1 MQFSNKQV
9 LIVEDQRPFLL
20 LLKGL
25 MHSMGVSDVV
35 TKSSAEQAVSLCK
48 KHKFDI
54 IVCDLHLGAD
64 NKNGYELIEELRT
77 RRLINPTSV
86 FVLISAD
93 SARPVVLGSIDRRPD
108 DFLIKPFSQ
117 VQLKSRIIRA
127 WQKRQFLK
135 EAYRLIE
142 QQEYNGAIDH
152 IEELLASPSHY
163 KGHCEQLLIELY
175 WQINEPSKALDVLQ
189 DYINGKPVL
198 WAQVAL
204 GKTYLLLDQNEKA
217 ISIAKRIIKKN
228 RFNADAHDIIAQANQ
243 ALKQGEAAIEAIK
256 EAIKLSPF
264 SLTRHFQACN
274 IARANQDL
282 VLAASSSQAIWDLS
296 KRTVYQNS
304 LHWCGIIR
312 AMLDVA
318 EFSDDKKQRN
328 KYQQEALLT
337 LQRGKFDE
345 HLQRIDREFD
355 VEIFGKIVN
364 ARVSAIDG
372 KLIDAKRHLS
382 DSQIALE
389 NKYPEPPTA
398 FIPDSINVMYK
409 LGEYDDALELSKILE
424 GRQDKLDANSRS
436 MLSEQEKKAQQNLA
450 NYQQFNREGIH
461 HYQKQDYERAKA
473 SFALAQGYAPVNTG
487 VSLNLLQCLLQIAK
501 TQNKVEMKIIN
512 ECKRLFKLIDD
523 MNLKPPYQEK
533 YINLREELSKYIG
546 F

>member
-1 MQFSNKQV
+1 MQFSDKQV

-25 MHSMGVSDVV
+25 MHSMGISDVV
-35 TKSSAEQAVSLCK
+35 TKSSAEQAVSLSK

-54 IVCDLHLGAD
+54 IVCDLHLGAE

-77 RRLINPTSV
+77 RQLINPTAV
-86 FVLISAD
+86 FILISAD

-117 VQLKSRIIRA
+117 IQLKSRIVRA

-135 EAYRLIE
+135 DAYKFIE
-142 QQEYNGAIDH
+142 QREFTSAIEH
-152 IEELLASPSHY
+152 ITELLTSPSHY
-163 KGHCEQLLIELY
+163 KGHCEQLLVELF
-175 WQINEPSKALDVLQ
+175 WQTGKPEKALEVLQ
-189 DYINGKPVL
+189 DYVNGKPVL

-204 GKTYLLLDQNEKA
+204 GKTYIALNDNEKA

-228 RFNADAHDIIAQANQ
+228 RFNADAHDIIAQASQ
-243 ALKQGEAAIEAIK
+243 ALKRGENAIEAIK

-264 SLTRHFQACN
+264 SLPRHFNACA
-274 IARANQDL
+274 IARANNDL
-282 VLAASSSQAIWDLS
+282 LLAASSSQAIWDLS
-296 KRTVYQNS
+296 KRTVNQNS

-312 AMLDVA
+312 SLLDVA

-345 HLQRIDREFD
+345 HLQRVDRDFD
-355 VEIFGKIVN
+355 VDIFGKIVN

-372 KLIDAKRHLS
+372 KLIDAKKHLS
-382 DSQIALE
+382 ESQTALE
-389 NKYPEPPTA
+389 NKYTELPSA

-409 LGEYDDALELSKILE
+409 LGEYDDALELSNILE
-424 GRQDKLDANSRS
+424 NRDGVLDVNSKA
-436 MLSEQEKKAQQNLA
+436 MLREQAKRAEENLA
-450 NYQQFNREGIH
+450 NYQQFNREGIS

-501 TQNKVEMKIIN
+501 KQDNVEMKVIN
-512 ECKRLFKLIDD
+512 ECKRLYKLIDD

-533 YINLREELSKYIG
+533 YISLKEELTKYIG